1 MEIVGFN
8 HDDLTSGGKA
18 AYTFGAKNL
27 MKDVMPMNDSNT
39 NRGGFIES
47 SGYVY
52 IYNYVYMKMP
62 EELKNVIKQVNKKTS
77 AGNQSTSIDT
87 DAIQIFLFSV
97 NEVAGTQ
104 SGSWVSNNEGSKY
117 PVFLND
123 ASRVKKLSNG
133 AGSAQWWWLRSPN
146 LNTSSAFCFVSSD
159 GDVNGGNN
167 ASNSFGVCF
176 GFCV

>member
-8 HDDLTSGGKA
+8 HDDLTNGGKA
-18 AYTFGAKNL
+18 AYTFGTKNL
-27 MKDVMPMNDSNT
+27 MADMMPMNDSNT

-117 PVFLND
+117 PVFSGN

-133 AGSAQWWWLRSPN
+133 SGDAQWWWLRSPH
-146 LNTSSAFCFVSSD
+146 LNGSSAFCRVTGDGNVTGAPASS
-159 GDVNGGNN
+159 
-167 ASNSFGVCF
+167 SSGVCF